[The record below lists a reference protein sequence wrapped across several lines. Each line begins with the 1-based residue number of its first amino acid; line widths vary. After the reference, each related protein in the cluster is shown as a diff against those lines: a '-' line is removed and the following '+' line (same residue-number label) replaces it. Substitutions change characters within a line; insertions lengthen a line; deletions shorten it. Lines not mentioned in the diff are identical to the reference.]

1 MAAINLISGPTIA
14 AGASLSG
21 ILDCSA
27 ALQGIK
33 RILMPPAWTSAWL
46 SFQISPDGTTF
57 QDLYWPNGVMVVVTV
72 VPAARS
78 SPTQPVAF
86 GVLQVSIRDDSEPI
100 VQPQARAF
108 KCVVQGWSN
117 EP

>member
-1 MAAINLISGPTIA
+1 MAAINLIGGPTIA

-72 VPAARS
+72 VPGSTIITDSSLWHSAYFKFRS
-78 SPTQPVAF
+78 GTT
-86 GVLQVSIRDDSEPI
+86 SEPI
-100 VQPQARAF
+100 VQPQARVF
-108 KCVVQGWSN
+108 KCVVQG
-117 EP
+117 